1 MDNAEIFILTD
12 SDGQEHEFQ
21 ELFSFDSEDFQRSYI
36 ILGPVE
42 EAEAEEIGVLPF
54 IYDKDAEE
62 GMLQPIETD
71 EEFAMVEEVMNTIFN
86 DPKLR

>member
-1 MDNAEIFILTD
+1 MDEAEVFILTD

-36 ILGPVE
+36 ILGPVTENEDE
-42 EAEAEEIGVLPF
+42 EVDVLPF
-54 IYDKDAEE
+54 IYDKNAEE

-86 DPKLR
+86 DPKLQ

>member
-36 ILGPVE
+36 ILEPVD
-42 EAEAEEIGVLPF
+42 EAETQEIGVLPF
-54 IYDKDAEE
+54 IYEKDAEE

-71 EEFAMVEEVMNTIFN
+71 DELAMVEEVMNTIFN